1 VSKFINGFKSVLS
14 DEALNQYVYNL
25 IENIFVEY
33 MKSDQKEN
41 IELKQEIKD
50 LLKDVTNF
58 NKIIE
63 QYSQFYKTNTNS
75 IINSIS
81 NEKAIEY
88 LNLQAKKEKF
98 QFKKCLEHKHINN
111 KEDFIEI
118 INRFLTDNFYYISQ
132 KYIIYRVIIDVIEK
146 IEDYTENK
154 IDEIINGFLK
164 DKNVFK
170 SIFIKKYEDL
180 EGRINAFK
188 VNGKIYESKANLK
201 ESKVNIK
208 ENKVNFKESKDT
220 NRNPEDEEEAPTI
233 KCAKQYVKRDSAI
246 SDIGL
251 PAPPYNP

>member
-1 VSKFINGFKSVLS
+1 
-14 DEALNQYVYNL
+14 
-25 IENIFVEY
+25 
-33 MKSDQKEN
+33 MKSDQNEN

-50 LLKDVTNF
+50 LLKDVTTF
-58 NKIIE
+58 NKIIQ
-63 QYSQFYKTNTNS
+63 QYSQIYKTNTNS

-164 DKNVFK
+164 DKTVFK
-170 SIFIKKYEDL
+170 NIFLKKYEDL
-180 EGRINAFK
+180 EGRINVFK
-188 VNGKIYESKANLK
+188 VNGKIYESKVNIK
-201 ESKVNIK
+201 ESKVNL
-208 ENKVNFKESKDT
+208 KESNHT

-233 KCAKQYVKRDSAI
+233 KCAPYVKRDSTI